1 MSSGYAVGIDLGT
14 SNTVAI
20 VRWPD
25 GRTRPV
31 LFDGQPVLPSAVF
44 LDHDGTL
51 HVGRDAQRMAQLDPA
66 RYEPNPKRR
75 IDEDVLFLGDRELPI
90 TEVLAAPLRAVAR
103 AVRDTLG
110 HLPPA
115 VITCPAAW
123 GTHRRQRLQQA
134 AAAAGWP
141 PVTLMSEPIAA
152 ARYFTET
159 LRQPVPPGHVLAIF
173 DFGGGTLDV
182 ALVRNDGATFTVVG
196 TGGAED
202 LGGLDIDAAIVNHLG
217 QILAA
222 QHPQVWA
229 QISQPTD
236 ELARRNRRMFWDD
249 ARAAKEMLSR
259 ATTAPIAVPGVSASL
274 HLTRD
279 ELEQLA
285 TPLLNRATGE
295 LTTALHRSGL
305 QPDRL
310 TGIFLVGGTSR
321 VPLVSRLLHT
331 YTGIAPTVLEQ
342 PELPVAEGAVAGAVA
357 GVVAGVVAPAQRV
370 APAVPV
376 QRGVPPVPAQHPAA
390 ASVTAT
396 SLSGGVPV
404 SGVPSSGPPTAMP
417 VSALPVSTLPGGPPS
432 FPPPRGPGFPA
443 PPPQPRRA
451 RRGRKW
457 IWVALIMVPVLAL
470 GIVGTGYFVYNRYFT
485 TTTLTAPRTTTI
497 ADLAPN
503 GLRQAFSGET
513 KAYAVGQHTDGTVEV
528 VTIDLATGAERR
540 YRSTVKAEWAGARI
554 LDTWI
559 AVVSKPTADGKKY
572 VELSNGVDDL
582 HATLTLGKDDD
593 VMLHRV
599 DRTSQDLEYVVYSPG
614 ANTMRTAIAGK
625 TPKDGTPAALPPG
638 ARLLSDLRV
647 PSDKVG
653 VLNKEGVL
661 YTYEVYNG
669 KVAYAVQKAP
679 PATPANLLF
688 VNPKDNSLAY
698 TEDKLEYQVVRDGVP
713 ELTRGPANRKP
724 LWLGN
729 CNYGLGMVCVI
740 DQVGDDASTR
750 EIATFGADKD
760 IRAKV
765 PFARLPDAVAEGSR
779 TPFGWLLV
787 TSTEGDAAYTTTVDV
802 LDGTAKKYGGQLWAL
817 GNGHAVYVPGTAL
830 TPQKAAIVSIYMGDD
845 GKTKE
850 SEETVRPG
858 TCHGDFF
865 HLACAVDGDSFTVW
879 KVNKS

>member
-44 LDHDGTL
+44 LDHDGSL

-75 IDEDVLFLGDRELPI
+75 IDEDALFLGDRELPI
-90 TEVLAAPLRAVAR
+90 VEVLAAPLRAVAR
-103 AVRDTLG
+103 AVQDTLG

-123 GTHRRQRLQQA
+123 GAHRRQRLQQA

-196 TGGAED
+196 AGGAED

-217 QILAA
+217 QLLAA

-229 QISQPTD
+229 QISRPTD

-249 ARAAKEMLSR
+249 VRAAKEMLSR

-305 QPDRL
+305 TPDRL

-342 PELPVAEGAVAGAVA
+342 PELPVAEGAVAGAAAPTV
-357 GVVAGVVAPAQRV
+357 PAQRP
-370 APAVPV
+370 AP
-376 QRGVPPVPAQHPAA
+376 

-396 SLSGGVPV
+396 SLSGGMPV
-404 SGVPSSGPPTAMP
+404 SAVPSSGPPTAMP
-417 VSALPVSTLPGGPPS
+417 VSALPVSTLPGGPPGGPPGVPPGFS
-432 FPPPRGPGFPA
+432 PPRGPGYPGPGHPA
-443 PPPQPRRA
+443 PPRPRRA

-457 IWVALIMVPVLAL
+457 LWAALLLVPVLVLSFVAA
-470 GIVGTGYFVYNRYFT
+470 GYYVYDHYFT
-485 TTTLTAPRTTTI
+485 TPTLADPRTTTI
-497 ADLAPN
+497 PDLAPN
-503 GLRQAFSGET
+503 GFRQAFAAET
-513 KAYAVGQHTDGTVEV
+513 KAYAIGQRTDGTVEV
-528 VTIDLATGAERR
+528 VTVDLATGAERR
-540 YRSTVKAEWAGARI
+540 HRSTVKGEWASARM
-554 LDTWI
+554 LDNWI
-559 AVVSKPTADGKKY
+559 AVISKPTADGKKY
-572 VELSNGVDDL
+572 VELTNGVDDL
-582 HATLTLGKDDD
+582 HTTLTLGKDDD
-593 VMLHRV
+593 VMLHRF
-599 DRTSQDLEYVVYSPG
+599 DRFTQNLDYVVYAPSAG
-614 ANTMRTAIAGK
+614 KIKSGVAGK
-625 TPKDGTPAALPPG
+625 TPKENAPQNLPPG
-638 ARLLSDLRV
+638 ARLLSDLRH
-647 PSDKVG
+647 STDKVG
-653 VLNKEGVL
+653 VLNNEGVL
-661 YTYEVYNG
+661 YLYDIAKNEI
-669 KVAYAVQKAP
+669 KYAVEKVP
-679 PATPANLLF
+679 PATPPNLVHLHPEDNLLYY
-688 VNPKDNSLAY
+688 VEN
-698 TEDKLEYQVVRDGVP
+698 KLEYQVFNGTGVP
-713 ELTRGPANRKP
+713 QLTRGPANRKP
-724 LWLGN
+724 LWIGS
-729 CNYGLGMVCVI
+729 CNQNRGISCVI

-750 EIATFGADKD
+750 EIATFAGADKTF
-760 IRAKV
+760 RAKV
-765 PFARLPDAVAEGSR
+765 PFANIPGAVADEKSS
-779 TPFGWLLV
+779 PFGWILV
-787 TSTEGDAAYTTTVDV
+787 TSTEGDAAFTTTVETA
-802 LDGTAKKYGGQLWAL
+802 DGTAKKYGGQLWAL
-817 GNGHAVYVPGTAL
+817 GNGHVVFVPGSDLAPHTVE
-830 TPQKAAIVSIYMGDD
+830 IVSIYMGDD
-845 GKTKE
+845 GKTE
-850 SEETVRPG
+850 ASEETVRPG
-858 TCHGDFF
+858 TCHGDYF
-865 HLACAVDGDSFTVW
+865 HLACATDGNAFTVW
-879 KVNKS
+879 NVNKS